1 MFFNFMKPKKDHAE
15 AANAIVASAI
25 AKIAEK
31 DTKETIL
38 VLRRLVNAAF
48 DHIETVSKA
57 QQAAQEPEAGQTTQP
72 TQDAGAQDAGSQDG
86 SAQTGQSAQEPPAQ
100 DSVVQG
106 NGTKTETSQAKKKT
120 TA

>member
-1 MFFNFMKPKKDHAE
+1 MFFNFMKPKKDAE
-15 AANAIVASAI
+15 ATNAIVASAI

-38 VLRRLVNAAF
+38 VLRGLVNAAF
-48 DHIETVSKA
+48 DHIEESSKA
-57 QQAAQEPEAGQTTQP
+57 QQAAQEPEAGPSAQP
-72 TQDAGAQDAGSQDG
+72 TQDAGAQGAGSQDG
-86 SAQTGQSAQEPPAQ
+86 PAQTGQSAQEPAAQ

-106 NGTKTETSQAKKKT
+106 NETKTETPQAKKKT